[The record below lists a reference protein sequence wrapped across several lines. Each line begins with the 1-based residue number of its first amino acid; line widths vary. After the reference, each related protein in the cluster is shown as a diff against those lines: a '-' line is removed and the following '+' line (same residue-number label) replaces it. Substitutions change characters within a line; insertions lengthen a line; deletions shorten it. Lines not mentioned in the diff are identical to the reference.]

1 MIEIT
6 DQISIVES
14 ELQFDFIRASV
25 PGGQNVN
32 KVSSAVQLRFDVA
45 NSPSLPEEVR
55 QRLTQVA
62 ANRINKEGVLIL
74 EASQFRTQ
82 EQNRQE
88 AIDRLVRL
96 VRRVAHKARPR
107 KKTRPSAASIERR
120 LEQKR
125 QRSEKKKLR
134 RRAPDNEW

>member
-14 ELQFDFIRASV
+14 ELQFDFIRASG

-45 NSPSLPEEVR
+45 NSPSLPEELR
-55 QRLTQVA
+55 QRLTQIA

-74 EASQFRTQ
+74 EASKFRTQ

-88 AIDRLVRL
+88 AIDRLVGL
-96 VRRVAHKARPR
+96 VRRAAHKPKPR

-120 LEQKR
+120 LEKKR

-134 RRAPDNEW
+134 SRAPDSEW

>member
-6 DQISIVES
+6 DQISIIES
-14 ELQFDFIRASV
+14 ELQFDFIRASG

-32 KVSSAVQLRFDVA
+32 KVSSAVQLRFDVI
-45 NSPSLPEEVR
+45 NSPSLPQEVR
-55 QRLTQVA
+55 QRLLHIAV
-62 ANRINKEGVLIL
+62 NRINKDGILIL

-88 AIDRLVRL
+88 AIDRLVAL
-96 VRRVAHKARPR
+96 VRRAAHKPKSR
-107 KKTRPSAASIERR
+107 KKTRPTAASVERR
-120 LEQKR
+120 LKKKR

-134 RRAPDNEW
+134 RRAPDSDW